1 MKKIILLF
9 LLIFILGGCSKSEP
23 QLEINL
29 HEYLE
34 YQEEI
39 NNNQLEI
46 DLESYM
52 YCIDSTTVYNDPEN
66 NETVTECKKY
76 EISIKKLLD
85 DIIYAT
91 KQK

>member
-1 MKKIILLF
+1 MKKIILLL
-9 LLIFILGGCSKSEP
+9 LLIFLVGGCSKSEP

-29 HEYLE
+29 QEYLD

-39 NNNQLEI
+39 NSEQLEI

-52 YCIDSTTVYNDPEN
+52 YCIDSTTVYNDSEN

-76 EISIKKLLD
+76 EISISKLLD
-85 DIIYAT
+85 DIIYET